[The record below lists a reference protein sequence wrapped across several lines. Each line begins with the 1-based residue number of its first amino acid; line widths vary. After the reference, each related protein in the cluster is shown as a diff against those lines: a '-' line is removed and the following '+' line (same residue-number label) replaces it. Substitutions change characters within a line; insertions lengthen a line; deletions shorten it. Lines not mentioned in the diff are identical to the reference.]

1 MTDPIA
7 DLGEDFVEAWPR
19 IVRALAAYTGSLD
32 DAQEYAAEAMARAVA
47 QSSEG
52 GPALGSLAAWCT
64 TVGRRAWLDD
74 RRRAG
79 VEQRHAQ
86 SAAAELASEI
96 AHASVPDASS
106 GASGTDAGLG
116 SRASDPL
123 DDRLALLFVAC
134 DPALTEQARMVLAL
148 RVVCGLDM
156 PRIAAHL
163 GIRPSAAA
171 ARFTRAKHALAEAR
185 GRFRVPEAPERR
197 VRLPVVLAS
206 VAGMFTVAHRDVLDP
221 QTPFDDL
228 GRQTLSIADALVAE
242 YPDDPEVRGLRAVV
256 RLGLARRPGRLDARG
271 AALPLDEVDRR
282 RWDRRLIE
290 AGLDDAAA
298 AADRGDGRF
307 VLEAAIAGLH
317 TSAPSFAATDWTRI
331 VAFYAALE
339 RVWGSPSVTAG
350 RLSAELH
357 RSLLAPESGER
368 TASLRGIRLELERLA
383 DGSAPYAALDAR
395 LALADLAWR
404 TGRRAE
410 AASEYALLADVVPTE
425 PVRRF
430 CLGRAGSSGSPGS
443 AGSRVE

>member
-19 IVRALAAYTGSLD
+19 IVRALAAFTGSLD

-47 QSSEG
+47 EVGDRADAG
-52 GPALGSLAAWCT
+52 GRPLGSLAAWCT
-64 TVGRRAWLDD
+64 AVGKRAWIDD

-79 VEQRHAQ
+79 VELRHAQ
-86 SAAAELASEI
+86 REAGELRGAIAAEAAGAAGGRDAAS
-96 AHASVPDASS
+96 ALDLPLGDA
-106 GASGTDAGLG
+106 
-116 SRASDPL
+116 L

-134 DPALTEQARMVLAL
+134 DPALTEQARLVLAL
-148 RVVCGLDM
+148 RVVCGLDV

-163 GIRPSAAA
+163 GIQPTAAA
-171 ARFTRAKHALAEAR
+171 ARLTRAKHSLAKAR
-185 GRFRVPEAPERR
+185 GRFHVPEAPERR

-221 QTPFDDL
+221 RDPLDDL
-228 GRQTLSIADALVAE
+228 GRQALSIADALVAE
-242 YPDDPEVRGLRAVV
+242 YPDDAEVRGLRAVI
-256 RLGLARRPGRLDARG
+256 RLGLARRPGRLDG
-271 AALPLDEVDRR
+271 HGVALPLDEVDRS

-317 TSAPSFAATDWTRI
+317 TTAPSFAETDWTR
-331 VAFYAALE
+331 VVGFYRALE

-350 RLSAELH
+350 RLAAELH

-368 TASLRGIRLELERLA
+368 TAALRRIAAELQELA
-383 DGSAPYAALDAR
+383 DGSAPYAALDAS

-404 TGRRAE
+404 TGRRE
-410 AASEYALLADVVPTE
+410 QAAAEYARLAELVPTE

-430 CLGRAGSSGSPGS
+430 CLARAGTAELRP
-443 AGSRVE
+443 